1 MSTSGIGRHQRVR
14 LNNLREAA
22 LHRTGLAT
30 RLPAGFNGRWTRRHW
45 AHASLFAT
53 LGALVAA
60 IVPGFD
66 QAMAPPAVCIRF
78 SACRQT
84 ALLGPSMTAS
94 VTSSPRRAGR
104 QWRNQASPARA
115 ISASSTR

>member
-1 MSTSGIGRHQRVR
+1 MSTSGIGRDQRAR
-14 LNNLREAA
+14 LRQLREAA

-53 LGALVAA
+53 LGALVAT

-66 QAMAPPAVCIRF
+66 QAMAPPAAMQR
-78 SACRQT
+78 T
-84 ALLGPSMTAS
+84 TLALALPALPVAQKQAQPGAS
-94 VTSSPRRAGR
+94 
-104 QWRNQASPARA
+104 
-115 ISASSTR
+115 

>member
-22 LHRTGLAT
+22 LHRTGLAQ
-30 RLPAGFNGRWTRRHW
+30 RLPASFNGRWTRRHW

-53 LGALVAA
+53 RGALVAA

-66 QAMAPPAVCIRF
+66 QAMAPP
-78 SACRQT
+78 T
-84 ALLGPSMTAS
+84 AMQRTTLALALPALP
-94 VTSSPRRAGR
+94 VAQRNAHAGESW
-104 QWRNQASPARA
+104 QVQ
-115 ISASSTR
+115 